1 MARYAYG
8 TPLLLCLAL
17 TAFASSAASASI
29 SASPAATAAAPRP
42 NLLIFMADDLGW
54 YDTSIYNPVAPTPTI
69 KNLSDAGLRL
79 DHHYVFRYCSP
90 TRRSL
95 LSGRFPNHIT
105 TVQPD
110 GSNLCSDFLPLNA
123 TILSEKLHAVNCGCT
138 CRVHGCAH
146 RKVASTLH
154 LSHLKLS
161 FLTFAPSTFN
171 LQPSTRTPPQTRA
184 TSSGRVISAMRRWIT
199 SL

>member
-1 MARYAYG
+1 MKR
-8 TPLLLCLAL
+8 TTLIFL
-17 TAFASSAASASI
+17 TTLFTIHSAVAEI
-29 SASPAATAAAPRP
+29 TVQPKPQRP
-42 NLLIFMADDLGW
+42 NILIIMADDLGW
-54 YDTSIYNPVAPTPTI
+54 YDTSIYNPTAPTPTI

-123 TILSEKLHAVNCGCT
+123 TILSEKLHAVNCEWWWST
-138 CRVHGCAH
+138 V
-146 RKVASTLH
+146 RKS
-154 LSHLKLS
+154 
-161 FLTFAPSTFN
+161 
-171 LQPSTRTPPQTRA
+171 R
-184 TSSGRVISAMRRWIT
+184 
-199 SL
+199 

>member
-1 MARYAYG
+1 MRS
-8 TPLLLCLAL
+8 PLELELESAHHAFPIMLRLCLAL
-17 TAFASSAASASI
+17 TAVASS
-29 SASPAATAAAPRP
+29 AATAAAPRP
-42 NLLIFMADDLGW
+42 NLLIVMADDLGW
-54 YDTSIYNPVAPTPTI
+54 SDTSIYNSKAPTPTI

-123 TILSEKLHAVNCGCT
+123 TILSEKLHAVNCECT
-138 CRVHGCAH
+138 CRVHMAGH
-146 RKVASTLH
+146 I
-154 LSHLKLS
+154 
-161 FLTFAPSTFN
+161 
-171 LQPSTRTPPQTRA
+171 
-184 TSSGRVISAMRRWIT
+184 GR
-199 SL
+199 

>member
-123 TILSEKLHAVNCGCT
+123 TILSEKLHAVNCEYT
-138 CRVHGCAH
+138 CRAHGWAH

-154 LSHLKLS
+154 LFTLS
-161 FLTFAPSTFN
+161 NFSFSLSPLQPSTFH
-171 LQPSTRTPPQTRA
+171 TRTPPQTRA